1 LVTNP
6 TDPTKHL
13 PILFVDD
20 DSIAHKVIDRHLEGW
35 DVHHVYSAEDAL
47 ELMEK
52 NDISI
57 VITDIFME
65 NIDGIELTKKIKMI
79 SSTIQVIIVTGASDT
94 INLINALDV
103 GANDFL
109 IKPLQKE
116 KLLEALEIAEAK
128 IKRWKNALKDLFK
141 KRS

>member
-1 LVTNP
+1 MVTNP
-6 TDPTKHL
+6 TDPKKHL

-20 DSIAHKVIDRHLEGW
+20 DSITHKVIDRHLVGW

-52 NDISI
+52 SEISI

-65 NIDGIELTKKIKMI
+65 DMDGIELTQKIKRI
-79 SSTIQVIIVTGASDT
+79 SNTIQVIIVTGASDT
-94 INLINALDV
+94 INLINAIDV

-116 KLLEALEIAEAK
+116 KLLETLESAEAK